1 MQMQQTHTVSGNTTW
16 EAASMISTL
25 QKVEG
30 RGASSDP
37 LASLGTE
44 RLRLRCVQ
52 SEDAAQVSRLMTPAI
67 SRWVASWP
75 VPFTPEMAA
84 ERIAAA
90 REAAEMGRLLP
101 FAIERRFDGVL
112 LGWISVTRDAKD
124 DRRGELGYWL
134 GEEHHGRG
142 YMREAAAVVVA
153 AAFDRLGLEVIEAG
167 AQPGNVDAFAVLRGC
182 GMAST
187 GGRTVF
193 APARGHDELYLFYET
208 ARPNG

>member
-1 MQMQQTHTVSGNTTW
+1 
-16 EAASMISTL
+16 MISTL
-25 QKVEG
+25 QRTEG
-30 RGASSDP
+30 MDARSGLFAP
-37 LASLGTE
+37 LGTE
-44 RLRLRCVQ
+44 RLRLRWVRP
-52 SEDAAQVSRLMTPAI
+52 EDAAQVSMLMTPAV

-90 REAAEMGRLLP
+90 REAAEKGSLLP

-124 DRRGELGYWL
+124 GRRGALGYWL
-134 GEEHHGRG
+134 GEEHHGYG

-153 AAFDRLGLEVIEAG
+153 AGFGRLGLEVIEAG
-167 AQPGNVDAFAVLRGC
+167 AQPGNVAAFAVLRGC
-182 GMAST
+182 GMAPT

-193 APARGHDELYLFYET
+193 APARGQDELYLFYEA
-208 ARPNG
+208 ARPCPGRRPS

>member
-1 MQMQQTHTVSGNTTW
+1 
-16 EAASMISTL
+16 MISTL
-25 QKVEG
+25 QRTEG
-30 RGASSDP
+30 MDASSGLFAP
-37 LASLGTE
+37 LGTE
-44 RLRLRCVQ
+44 RLRLRCVRPD
-52 SEDAAQVSRLMTPAI
+52 DAAQVSRLMTPAV
-67 SRWVASWP
+67 SRWLASWP

-124 DRRGELGYWL
+124 DRRGALGYWL
-134 GEEHHGRG
+134 GEEHQGYG

-153 AAFDRLGLEVIEAG
+153 AGFDRLGLKVIEAG

-182 GMAST
+182 GMTPT

-193 APARGHDELYLFYET
+193 APARGHDELCLFYEA
-208 ARPNG
+208 ARPCPGRRPS

>member
-1 MQMQQTHTVSGNTTW
+1 
-16 EAASMISTL
+16 MISTL
-25 QKVEG
+25 RKAEG

-37 LASLGTE
+37 VASLGTE
-44 RLRLRCVQ
+44 RLRLRCVRPD
-52 SEDAAQVSRLMTPAI
+52 DAAHVSRLMTPAV
-67 SRWVASWP
+67 SRWMAFWP

-90 REAAEMGRLLP
+90 REAAGMGGLLP

-124 DRRGELGYWL
+124 DRRGELSYWL
-134 GEEHHGRG
+134 GEEHHSRG
-142 YMREAAAVVVA
+142 YMREAVAVVMG

-182 GMAST
+182 GMALT

-193 APARGHDELYLFYET
+193 APARGHDELCLFYET
-208 ARPNG
+208 ARQTSGWGRQFGTG

>member
-1 MQMQQTHTVSGNTTW
+1 
-16 EAASMISTL
+16 MISTL
-25 QKVEG
+25 RKAEG
-30 RGASSDP
+30 MGASSDL

-44 RLRLRCVQ
+44 RLQLRCVRP
-52 SEDAAQVSRLMTPAI
+52 EDAAQVSRLMTPAI

-124 DRRGELGYWL
+124 DRRGALGYWL
-134 GEEHHGRG
+134 GEEHHGYG

-153 AAFDRLGLEVIEAG
+153 AGFDRLGLEVIEAG

-182 GMAST
+182 GMTPT
-187 GGRTVF
+187 GGRVVF
-193 APARGHDELYLFYET
+193 APARGHDELCLFYEA
-208 ARPNG
+208 ARPCPGRRPS

>member
-1 MQMQQTHTVSGNTTW
+1 
-16 EAASMISTL
+16 MISTL
-25 QKVEG
+25 RKAKG
-30 RGASSDP
+30 RGASSD
-37 LASLGTE
+37 LVASLGTE
-44 RLRLRCVQ
+44 RLRLRCVRP
-52 SEDAAQVSRLMTPAI
+52 EDAAQISRLMTPAV

-75 VPFTPEMAA
+75 VPFTLTMAA

-101 FAIERRFDGVL
+101 FVIERRFDGVL

-124 DRRGELGYWL
+124 DRRGELSYWL
-134 GEEHHGRG
+134 GEEHHGCG

-182 GMAST
+182 GMALT

-193 APARGHDELYLFYET
+193 APARGHDELCLFYEI
-208 ARPNG
+208 ARPMNG